1 MHAFLLSTLISFFFC
16 FCNCS
21 SDRLF
26 RRFGVHSDA
35 PLASKCQ
42 FTIIHILC
50 SSIPLSCRDYS
61 SVSRLF
67 LLYLSPFFFFFF
79 FLYPFLLSFCLPVLI
94 DDVNANPNKRQ
105 RQPALLGDHPP
116 EYGKALTPLGNKRT
130 H

>member
-67 LLYLSPFFFFFF
+67 LLYLSLFFFF

-116 EYGKALTPLGNKRT
+116 EYGKALMPLGNKRT

>member
-67 LLYLSPFFFFFF
+67 LLYLSPFFFFF
-79 FLYPFLLSFCLPVLI
+79 LYPFLLSFCLPVLI

>member
-67 LLYLSPFFFFFF
+67 LLYLSLFFFF